1 MQFGFDDAEKLA
13 AKRSS
18 GIEESGIGPDQAN
31 VENRNRT
38 AGRIDTNSRHEYDVR
53 SVYFFQLNSGG
64 TLMSFENSQVTQFRS
79 VFGKVLA
86 SAVVGLALTSMPLS
100 SWSQDDA
107 GTVKMSKGKIC
118 HDSSSPHYA
127 RLKNFKSYASI
138 QACLDDGGR
147 LPKK

>member
-1 MQFGFDDAEKLA
+1 
-13 AKRSS
+13 
-18 GIEESGIGPDQAN
+18 
-31 VENRNRT
+31 
-38 AGRIDTNSRHEYDVR
+38 
-53 SVYFFQLNSGG
+53 
-64 TLMSFENSQVTQFRS
+64 MSFENSQVTKPRS
-79 VFGKVLA
+79 VFTKVLA

-107 GTVKMSKGKIC
+107 ATVKMSKGKIC

-127 RLKNFKSYASI
+127 RLKNFKSYTSI